1 MILEQNIRYQRIIRI
16 ESCFECPYSTT
27 IHNLAKPVKINY
39 DGGWVCQKTIDE
51 NECLSS
57 IDARIPDD
65 VMDGMR
71 IWYGCPL
78 DRLKITETVEG
89 KA

>member
-16 ESCFECPYSTT
+16 ESCFECPYSTVDY
-27 IHNLAKPVKINY
+27 HPMKKEKYV
-39 DGGWVCQKTIDE
+39 GGWVCQKFLDI
-51 NECLSS
+51 NECLYAE
-57 IDARIPDD
+57 DARIPDD

-71 IWYGCPL
+71 IWHGCPL

-89 KA
+89 NT